1 MTSNVVAPYKPLP
14 WQVEPFYDR
23 SPVMLLTGSAGGG
36 KSRIASEKVNAFM
49 LHYPGARGLL
59 IRKAREYASKSMV
72 MSMKRAIG
80 SPEIAVYRKADLMFQ
95 YANGSLLAAAGVK
108 DEDQREA
115 LRSIFED
122 GGVDIV
128 WIEEANA
135 LSYEAYQ
142 EIRTRMRGQASSWR
156 QIILTTNPGGP
167 AHWIKRRLIDGG
179 EAKVYVS
186 SAEDNPHNPPDYLHT
201 LNTLTGLQY
210 ERLVRGKWVASE
222 GALWSYDLI
231 ERQRTTRP
239 DNLTRIVVA
248 VDPAATNK
256 KTSDETG
263 IVIAGT
269 DANGNGYVLQDVS
282 LKASPAGWAQ
292 AAIQAYHRWQANVIV
307 VETNNG
313 GDMVEHTIHS
323 VENVPVKQVRASRG
337 KHTRAEPIAALY
349 ENGRIF
355 HAGTFHDLEDQLTTW
370 TPGDDSPDRLDA
382 LVWAMTELMITGG
395 EVRITVNKYA

>member
-1 MTSNVVAPYKPLP
+1 V
-14 WQVEPFYDR
+14 R
-23 SPVMLLTGSAGGG
+23 
-36 KSRIASEKVNAFM
+36 
-49 LHYPGARGLL
+49 ARC
-59 IRKAREYASKSMV
+59 
-72 MSMKRAIG
+72 
-80 SPEIAVYRKADLMFQ
+80 
-95 YANGSLLAAAGVK
+95 
-108 DEDQREA
+108 
-115 LRSIFED
+115 
-122 GGVDIV
+122 
-128 WIEEANA
+128 
-135 LSYEAYQ
+135 
-142 EIRTRMRGQASSWR
+142 
-156 QIILTTNPGGP
+156 GP
-167 AHWIKRRLIDGG
+167 
-179 EAKVYVS
+179 
-186 SAEDNPHNPPDYLHT
+186 
-201 LNTLTGLQY
+201 
-210 ERLVRGKWVASE
+210 
-222 GALWSYDLI
+222 YDLI
-231 ERQRTTRP
+231 ARLRTGHAPTHRRTAAISW
-239 DNLTRIVVA
+239 LA

-395 EVRITVNKYA
+395 EIQQAGYRTIPDIYGR